1 MISFTPEVYFALF
14 EHYNLAIWPT
24 QLMAYALGVLA
35 LALAFSKSP
44 LSSRIMGGVVTLF
57 WLWNGLVY
65 HALYFTQI
73 NFMAPVFA
81 AFFVI
86 EGLLLAWYFVFR
98 GDVELRADRELAS
111 WAGIGLMIFAMVIFP
126 LLGDLAGH
134 GWPQA
139 AVFGVAPSPTLVYS
153 LGVLLLAQPRMPVL
167 PAIIPILWAL
177 GSWLLGIAEDFSLP
191 LAGIATLVLLIRKN
205 RRAS

>member
-1 MISFTPEVYFALF
+1 MVSFTPEVYFALF
-14 EHYNLAIWPT
+14 EHYNLAIWPA
-24 QLMAYALGVLA
+24 QVMAYALGILA
-35 LALAFSKSP
+35 LALAFSKLP
-44 LSSRIMGGVVTLF
+44 LSSRIMGGIVALF

-65 HALYFTQI
+65 HALHFALI

-86 EGLLLAWYFVFR
+86 EAMLLAWVFVFK
-98 GDVELRADRELAS
+98 GDVVLRVDRDLAS
-111 WAGIGLMIFAMVIFP
+111 WTGIGLMIFAMAIFP
-126 LLGDLAGH
+126 LLGELAGH

-139 AVFGVAPSPTLVYS
+139 AVFGVAPSPTLVYT

-167 PAIIPILWAL
+167 PAVIPILWAL
-177 GSWLLGIAEDFSLP
+177 VSWPLGIAEDASLP
-191 LAGIATLVLLIRKN
+191 LVGIATLVLLIRKN